1 MSAQLRIR
9 PPAVAGMFYP
19 SDPDELN
26 QMIDSWLERPV
37 SVPRNDP
44 PRALIVPHAGYV
56 YSGEA
61 AARAFSLWKGAAE
74 IETVVVI
81 GPAHRVP
88 FYGVATV
95 SADAL
100 ATPLGIVPVD
110 TQLRD
115 ELVERFDYVGYLDEA
130 HAPEHSLEVEL
141 PFIQK
146 TVPHARVLP
155 LLNGEVTPEQ
165 EAAVLAYLWQKKG
178 VYFVISSDLSHYHP
192 YAEAKRIDSETA
204 ALIEQGRWDALG
216 GARACGYK
224 GIQGL
229 LQLTAHHPLVLARLA
244 LVNSGETAGSKEK
257 VVGYGAWAIWE
268 AQPQ

>member
-1 MSAQLRIR
+1 MEGLRIR

-19 SDPDELN
+19 ADAAELDVMLE
-26 QMIDSWLERPV
+26 QWLSERPP
-37 SVPRNDP
+37 VPREDP

-61 AARAFSLWKGAAE
+61 AARAFSLWKGADQ
-74 IETVVVI
+74 IETVVVV

-88 FYGVATV
+88 FYGIATV

-100 ATPLGIVPVD
+100 ATPLGTVPVD
-110 TQLRD
+110 TALRD
-115 ELVERFDYVGYLDEA
+115 ELVQRFDFVGYLDEA

-146 TVPHARVLP
+146 TVPQAKVVP
-155 LLNGEVTPEQ
+155 LLNGQISAEE
-165 EAAVLAYLWQKKG
+165 EGALFEYLWNKPG

-192 YAEAKRIDSETA
+192 YEEACLIDAQTA
-204 ALIEQGRWDALG
+204 HLIESGRWDQLTG
-216 GARACGYK
+216 ERACGFK

-229 LQLTAHHPLVLARLA
+229 LQVAERHPLEMARLA
-244 LVNSGETAGSKEK
+244 LVNSGDTAGPKDQ
-257 VVGYGAWAIWE
+257 VVGYGAWAIWD
-268 AQPQ
+268 ATTQ

>member
-1 MSAQLRIR
+1 MSTQLCIR

-19 SDPDELN
+19 ADPAELN
-26 QMIDSWLERPV
+26 RMIEPWLETPV
-37 SVPRNDP
+37 SVPRTDL
-44 PRALIVPHAGYV
+44 PRALIVPHAGYI
-56 YSGEA
+56 YSGAA
-61 AARAFSLWKGAAE
+61 AARAFSLWKDAKE

-88 FYGVATV
+88 FYGIATV

-100 ATPLGIVPVD
+100 ATPLGVTPVD

-115 ELVERFDYVGYLDEA
+115 ELVARFDYVGYLDEA

-146 TVPHARVLP
+146 TVPHAKVLP
-155 LLNGEVTPEQ
+155 LLNGEVSAEQ
-165 EAAVLAYLWQKKG
+165 EAAMLHYLWQKKG

-192 YAEAKRIDSETA
+192 YGEAKRIDSETA
-204 ALIEQGRWDALG
+204 ALIEQGRWNALSG
-216 GARACGYK
+216 ERACGYK
-224 GIQGL
+224 GIQGI
-229 LQLTAHHPLVLARLA
+229 LQLAARHPLEIARLA
-244 LVNSGETAGSKEK
+244 LVNSGDTAGPKDQ

-268 AQPQ
+268 ATQQ